1 MFNKKILI
9 AYKVFFA
16 GLGLFAVLQETI
28 TLINR
33 GTYNFV
39 NFWSYFTNQSN
50 LFAEIMLLVG
60 AYAVWRGIKSEKIA
74 LLRGAS
80 SLYMVIT
87 GVVFAVLLSGGD
99 PSKLTAVPIDNT
111 ILHQIMPIVMALDWI
126 INPPAKRLKFVKGL
140 LWLAYPIFYAAC
152 ALVRGALTGW
162 YPYEFFDP
170 DVSNGYLNVL
180 ITILEIA
187 GFVVAMDWLMTR
199 LPLKKAKAHRK
210 S

>member
-1 MFNKKILI
+1 MINKKFLI

-16 GLGLFAVLQETI
+16 GLGLFAILQEI
-28 TLINR
+28 VTLIGR

-50 LFAEIMLLVG
+50 LLAEIMLLVG
-60 AYAVWRGIKSEKIA
+60 AYALWRGIKSDKIE

-111 ILHQIMPIVMALDWI
+111 ILHQIMPIVMVLDWI
-126 INPPAKRLKFVKGL
+126 INPPAKRLKFVKSL
-140 LWLAYPIFYAAC
+140 LWLAYPIFYAVC
-152 ALVRGALTGW
+152 ALIRGALTDW
-162 YPYEFFDP
+162 YPYDFFDP
-170 DVSNGYLNVL
+170 NVSNGYLNVF
-180 ITILEIA
+180 ITILGIA
-187 GFVVAMDWLMTR
+187 GFVIAMAWVMTR
-199 LPLKKAKAHRK
+199 LPFKKPLKK

>member
-1 MFNKKILI
+1 MFNKKFLI
-9 AYKVFFA
+9 TYKVFFA

-33 GTYNFV
+33 GSYNFV

-50 LFAEIMLLVG
+50 LFAEIMLVVS
-60 AYAVWRGIKSEKIA
+60 AYALWRGVKSEKLA

-87 GVVFAVLLSGGD
+87 GIVFAVLLSGGD

-111 ILHQIMPIVMALDWI
+111 ILHQIMPIVMALDWV
-126 INPPAKRLKFVKGL
+126 INPPTARLKFVKGL
-140 LWLAYPIFYAAC
+140 LWLVYPIFYAIC
-152 ALVRGALTGW
+152 ALVRGALTNW
-162 YPYEFFDP
+162 YPYDFLDP
-170 DVSNGYLNVL
+170 TASSGYLNVF
-180 ITILEIA
+180 ITIFEIA

-199 LPLKKAKAHRK
+199 LPFKKSKTRRK
-210 S
+210 